1 MMLGVI
7 ASLVL
12 TTSLL
17 SPAQASISTRLTVSS
32 ATVDNAFVYVS
43 GDLVTASGQPMAW
56 KAVTV
61 DLGDT
66 AQGEATTDANGSFSF
81 SFARPAPG
89 EYTVNVRWAGDADHN
104 QSSGR
109 MRLNVPPL
117 VTKCATS
124 LAISLDPPETH
135 PGELVGISGRLSC
148 ADAPIAQAL
157 VQLST
162 TFGNVDSIV
171 ATDEQGHFFAFLAVP
186 EGTDFPAN
194 YTVTA
199 AFGGDEVYLDST
211 NSAAGAITA
220 VTTPEPTDDNT
231 DDATASQPSLVT
243 STAPPTPSDSPTPS
257 ATASITDD
265 SSMIAVIVA
274 FCAVALVAVGAL
286 VVLAIFSHN
295 HRRLAIDERRGFGT
309 NFGKHYQV

>member
-7 ASLVL
+7 ASLML
-12 TTSLL
+12 ATSLL
-17 SPAQASISTRLTVSS
+17 SPAQAATSTRLTVSS
-32 ATVDNAFVYVS
+32 ATVDNTFVYVS
-43 GDLVTASGQPMAW
+43 GELTTTSGQPLPW
-56 KAVTV
+56 KAVTI
-61 DLGDT
+61 DLGGT
-66 AQGEATTDANGSFSF
+66 PQGQATTAANGSFSF

-89 EYTVNVRWAGDADHN
+89 EYTVNVRWTGDTDHN

-109 MRLNVPPL
+109 MRLTVPPL

-135 PGELVGISGRLSC
+135 PGELVGITGKLSC

-171 ATDEQGHFFAFLAVP
+171 ATDEQGHFFAFMAVP
-186 EGTDFPAN
+186 DGTDFPAS

-199 AFGGDEVYLDST
+199 AFGGDEVYIDST
-211 NSAAGAITA
+211 NSAAGTIVALA
-220 VTTPEPTDDNT
+220 TPEPTAT
-231 DDATASQPSLVT
+231 DTAAGTSSQPSLVT
-243 STAPPTPSDSPTPS
+243 STDPPTPSASPTS
-257 ATASITDD
+257 VATASITDD
-265 SSMIAVIVA
+265 SSMIAVVVA

-286 VVLAIFSHN
+286 VVLAILSHN
-295 HRRLAIDERRGFGT
+295 HKRLAIDERRGFGT
-309 NFGKHYQV
+309 NFGKDYQV